1 MSQKIDRFGAVASS
15 LCAVHCAAVAL
26 LPLAFGALGL
36 SFLAGHTA
44 EWGFTLLAIVFAVF
58 AMNMSW
64 RKNRSVPVTALLVI
78 GIVGLL
84 ASRFIEMSSGDHGH
98 HGHQEQVAETHYKS
112 PEHDSEH
119 HESGAKKNAKE
130 HDEHK
135 EEHKSEHGGHDE
147 HGAHDDHGGH
157 GEHEGIGHALGTVV
171 GVLAGL
177 LLFLGHILN
186 LRATRRREAC
196 CE

>member
-36 SFLAGHTA
+36 SFLAGHSA
-44 EWGFTLLAIVFAVF
+44 EWSFTLLAIVFALF
-58 AMNMSW
+58 ALNISW
-64 RKNRSVPVTALLVI
+64 RKNRSVPVTALLII

-98 HGHQEQVAETHYKS
+98 HGHQEHVAEAHHKPS
-112 PEHDSEH
+112 EHASEH
-119 HESGAKKNAKE
+119 HEPGAEKNAKE
-130 HDEHK
+130 HDDHK
-135 EEHKSEHGGHDE
+135 EEHKSEHKGHGGHD
-147 HGAHDDHGGH
+147 
-157 GEHEGIGHALGTVV
+157 EHEGIGHAVGTVV

-177 LLFLGHILN
+177 LLFIGHLLN
-186 LRATRRREAC
+186 LSATRRREAC
-196 CE
+196 SE

>member
-44 EWGFTLLAIVFAVF
+44 EWGFTIVAIVFALF
-58 AMNMSW
+58 ALNMSW
-64 RKNRSVPVTALLVI
+64 RKNRSVPVTALLMI

-98 HGHQEQVAETHYKS
+98 HGHQEHVAETHHKPS
-112 PEHDSEH
+112 EHDSEH
-119 HESGAKKNAKE
+119 HEPAAKKNAKE
-130 HDEHK
+130 HDKHK
-135 EEHKSEHGGHDE
+135 EEHNSEHRAHSGHD
-147 HGAHDDHGGH
+147 GH
-157 GEHEGIGHALGTVV
+157 GDHEGIGHVVGTVV

-177 LLFLGHILN
+177 LLFLGHLLN